1 MPTLDELAH
10 RLHLTPH
17 QLPWLLVALLGA
29 LFLIC
34 ALGWY
39 RARRRIARANRGRQK
54 LAKRAERRAEK
65 LLRRKGYGVVER
77 QPTRRWRMTIAG
89 RPREVSS
96 RADLLVER
104 KGRRFV
110 ADVKTGGRAPD
121 PRIPATRRQ
130 LMEYLLVFEVD
141 GALLVDMERGRVREV
156 EFPDFGPLA
165 PP

>member
-1 MPTLDELAH
+1 MFIAC
-10 RLHLTPH
+10 LTN
-17 QLPWLLVALLGA
+17 LNVGV
-29 LFLIC
+29 
-34 ALGWY
+34 
-39 RARRRIARANRGRQK
+39 
-54 LAKRAERRAEK
+54 
-65 LLRRKGYGVVER
+65 GYGVVGR

-165 PP
+165 AP